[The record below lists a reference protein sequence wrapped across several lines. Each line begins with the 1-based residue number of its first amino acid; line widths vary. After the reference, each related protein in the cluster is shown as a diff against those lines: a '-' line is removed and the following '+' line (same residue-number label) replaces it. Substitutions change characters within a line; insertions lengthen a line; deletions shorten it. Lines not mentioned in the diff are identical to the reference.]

1 MNNMTRKIAMSLV
14 AAGILAAPVAF
25 AQTQTEQPT
34 SPSMSSDEM
43 QGMMQGGD
51 MMGMMN
57 MMTQMNEMM
66 QTCNQMMKAAMP
78 DEETPAGDE
87 AQPDR
92 G

>member
-1 MNNMTRKIAMSLV
+1 MNKMTRKIAMSLV
-14 AAGILAAPVAF
+14 AAGVLAAPVAF
-25 AQTQTEQPT
+25 AQSQTEEPT
-34 SPSMSSDEM
+34 SPSMNSDEM

-66 QTCNQMMKAAMP
+66 QSCNEMMKAMQSD
-78 DEETPAGDE
+78 DEAPAGE
-87 AQPDR
+87 AQPDK

>member
-1 MNNMTRKIAMSLV
+1 MNKMIRKIAMSLV

-34 SPSMSSDEM
+34 SPSMNSDEM

-51 MMGMMN
+51 MMGMM
-57 MMTQMNEMM
+57 TQMNEMM
-66 QTCNQMMKAAMP
+66 QTCNEMMKAMQS
-78 DEETPAGDE
+78 DKETPAGE
-87 AQPDR
+87 GAQPNN